1 MLSMADETRAGS
13 VCTAWQ
19 PEAIVDLL
27 VGCGRIGLE
36 GQSRSAW
43 TLKQD
48 GSLVTE
54 TDRAIEQLL
63 GERFDRPAEGS
74 RLIGE
79 ETVAS
84 RDESYIAAALAGTAW
99 LVDPIDGTAPF
110 AHGLPSWGT
119 SIGFARGGRIE
130 HGAIV
135 LPVSGEIFVT
145 VGDEVWWAHGLDLR
159 RPCGPVALEP
169 LTPRHLPLSRGG
181 MVALGQRFV
190 RTRSLPWSNPAVVTG
205 CAIQALAWVLLG
217 RVMGCIGHMKLW
229 DVAGVLPM
237 LERAGFVARLADGAP
252 LTTDLADGAF
262 LLEAGHPERWAQR
275 DHVAFGPPEVVAA
288 LLSEVLGGF
297 APAAPGG
304 SLP

>member
-1 MLSMADETRAGS
+1 MADETRAGS
-13 VCTAWQ
+13 VCTEWQ

-27 VGCGRIGLE
+27 VACGRIGLE
-36 GQSRSAW
+36 AQSQTAW

-63 GERFDRPAEGS
+63 SERFDRPAEGS

-84 RDESYIAAALAGTAW
+84 RDEAYIDAALEGTAW
-99 LVDPIDGTAPF
+99 IVDPIDGTAPF

-135 LPVSGEIFVT
+135 LPVSGELLVT
-145 VGDEVWWAHGLDLR
+145 VGDEVWWAHDLDLR
-159 RPCGPVALEP
+159 RPCGPVRLEP
-169 LTPRHLPLSRGG
+169 LPPRHQPLSRGG
-181 MVALGQRFV
+181 MIALGQRFV

-252 LTTDLADGAF
+252 MTTAVADGAF
-262 LLEAGHPERWAQR
+262 LLAAGHPERWAQR
-275 DHVAFGPPEVVAA
+275 DHVAFGPTAVVEA
-288 LLSEVLGGF
+288 LLAEVLSETPTASGG
-297 APAAPGG
+297 
-304 SLP
+304 LRR